1 MCTIPSHNAVSP
13 MGMVLTVEDSEE
25 FVASLKKILDSD
37 TATDNP
43 TSGDDAGDAE
53 PAAAGAAGDGGGDEE
68 T

>member
-1 MCTIPSHNAVSP
+1 

-25 FVASLKKILDSD
+25 FVASLKKILNSD
-37 TATDNP
+37 TTTDNP

-53 PAAAGAAGDGGGDEE
+53 PAAGAEGDGGGDEE